1 MPSLKDLKNR
11 IASVKATQK
20 ITKAM
25 KMVAAAKLRR
35 AQEAAEA
42 ARPYSQRMSAVL
54 ANIAQAVGSD
64 DGAPRLMTGTGKDD
78 VHLLVVCTAER
89 GLCGGFNSQIAR
101 FARDHARRLLS
112 QGKTVKIYCV
122 GKKGY
127 DSLRREFNSLIVGR
141 TDLREVKKIGFENA
155 DQIAR
160 TVMSMFD
167 RQEFDVCTLFYSEF
181 KSVISQIPTALQ
193 LIPAAV
199 DTTVAN
205 TATAS
210 GATAVYEYEPDAGSI
225 LSDLIPRNIAVQIF
239 RALLENVAGEMGAK
253 MSAMDNA
260 TRNAGEM
267 INKLTLN
274 YNRQRQAQI
283 TKELIEIISGAEA
296 L

>member
-42 ARPYSQRMSAVL
+42 ARPYSQRMAAVL
-54 ANIAQAVGSD
+54 ANIAQAVGAD
-64 DGAPRLMTGTGKDD
+64 DSAPRLMTGTGRDD
-78 VHLLVVCTAER
+78 THLLIVCTAER

-101 FARDHARRLLS
+101 FARDHVRKLLA
-112 QGKTVKIYCV
+112 QGKTVKIICV
-122 GKKGY
+122 GKKGF
-127 DSLRREFNSLIVGR
+127 DILRREFASLIIDR
-141 TDLREVKKIGFENA
+141 IDLREVKKIGFENA
-155 DQIAR
+155 DRIGHK
-160 TVMSMFD
+160 VIELFEKG
-167 RQEFDVCTLFYSEF
+167 EFDVCTLFYSEF
-181 KSVISQIPTALQ
+181 KSVISQIPTAQQ
-193 LIPAAV
+193 LVP
-199 DTTVAN
+199 
-205 TATAS
+205 ATAGDVAVETS
-210 GATAVYEYEPDAGSI
+210 GASAIYEYEPDAAAI
-225 LSDLIPRNIAVQIF
+225 LSDLIPRNISVQIF

>member
-1 MPSLKDLKNR
+1 MPSLKDLRNR

-25 KMVAAAKLRR
+25 QMVAAAKLRR

-42 ARPYSQRMSAVL
+42 ARPYSQRMGAVL
-54 ANIAQAVGSD
+54 ANIAQNVTGED
-64 DGAPRLMTGTGKDD
+64 APALMAGTGKDD

-101 FARDHARRLLS
+101 LARDHARKLLAE
-112 QGKTVKIYCV
+112 GKTVKIITV
-122 GKKGY
+122 GKKGA
-127 DSLRREFNSLIVGR
+127 DILRREFASLLVDHV
-141 TDLREVKKIGFENA
+141 DLREVKQLAFVHA
-155 DQIAR
+155 DQIGHKVIKLFEEGA
-160 TVMSMFD
+160 
-167 RQEFDVCTLFYSEF
+167 FDVCTLFYSEF
-181 KSVISQIPTALQ
+181 KSVISQVPTAQQ
-193 LIPAAV
+193 LIPASAG
-199 DTTVAN
+199 DSAGGE
-205 TATAS
+205 TAGDAI
-210 GATAVYEYEPDAGSI
+210 YEYEPDPAAI
-225 LSDLIPRNIAVQIF
+225 LSTLIPRNISVQIF

-260 TRNAGEM
+260 TRNAGDM
-267 INKLTLN
+267 INKLSIT

>member
-42 ARPYSQRMSAVL
+42 ARPYSERMAAVL
-54 ANIAQAVGSD
+54 SNISKAMT
-64 DGAPRLMTGTGKDD
+64 DGDSAPVLMTGTGKAQ

-101 FARDHARRLLS
+101 FARDHTRRLIAE
-112 QGKTVKIYCV
+112 GKTVKIFTV

-127 DSLRREFNSLIVGR
+127 DVLRREFASLIVER
-141 TDLREVKKIGFENA
+141 KELRDVKRIGFENA
-155 DQIAR
+155 DQIGR
-160 TVMSMFD
+160 RVIEMFEAG
-167 RQEFDVCTLFYSEF
+167 EFDVCTLFYSEF
-181 KSVISQIPTALQ
+181 KSVISQVPTAQQ
-193 LIPAAV
+193 LIPASAPEAV
-199 DTTVAN
+199 AEDVVHA
-205 TATAS
+205 
-210 GATAVYEYEPDAGSI
+210 GAVYEYEPDPASI
-225 LSDLIPRNIAVQIF
+225 LNDLIPRNISVQIF

-253 MSAMDNA
+253 MSAMDSA

-267 INKLTLN
+267 INKLTLS

>member
-1 MPSLKDLKNR
+1 MPSLKDLRNR

-25 KMVAAAKLRR
+25 QMVAAAKLRS

-42 ARPYSQRMSAVL
+42 ARPYSQRMGAVL
-54 ANIAQAVGSD
+54 ANIAQNVTGED
-64 DGAPRLMTGTGKDD
+64 APALMAGTGKDD

-101 FARDHARRLLS
+101 LARDHARKLLAE
-112 QGKTVKIYCV
+112 GKTVKIITV
-122 GKKGY
+122 GKKGA
-127 DSLRREFNSLIVGR
+127 DILRREFASLLVDHV
-141 TDLREVKKIGFENA
+141 DLREVKQLAFVHA
-155 DQIAR
+155 DQIGHKIIKLFEEGA
-160 TVMSMFD
+160 
-167 RQEFDVCTLFYSEF
+167 FDVCTLFYSEF
-181 KSVISQIPTALQ
+181 KSVISQVPTAQQ
-193 LIPAAV
+193 LIPASAG
-199 DTTVAN
+199 DSAGGE
-205 TATAS
+205 TAGDAI
-210 GATAVYEYEPDAGSI
+210 YEYEPDPAAI
-225 LSDLIPRNIAVQIF
+225 LSTLIPRNISVQIF

-260 TRNAGEM
+260 TRNAGDM
-267 INKLTLN
+267 INKLSIT

>member
-42 ARPYSQRMSAVL
+42 ARPYSQRMGAVL
-54 ANIAQAVGSD
+54 ANIAKAVTD
-64 DGAPRLMTGTGKDD
+64 DDSAPRLMTGTGKDQ

-101 FARDHARRLLS
+101 LARDHTRKLLAS
-112 QGKTVKIYCV
+112 GKTVKIMCV
-122 GKKGY
+122 GKKGF
-127 DSLRREFNSLIVGR
+127 DILRREFASLIIDRV
-141 TDLREVKKIGFENA
+141 DLREVKRIGFTNA
-155 DQIAR
+155 DQIGR
-160 TVMSMFD
+160 KVIGLFEKG
-167 RQEFDVCTLFYSEF
+167 EFDVCTLFYSEF
-181 KSVISQIPTALQ
+181 KSVIAQIPTALQ
-193 LIPAAV
+193 LVPASAPAAV
-199 DTTVAN
+199 ADTT
-205 TATAS
+205 
-210 GATAVYEYEPDAGSI
+210 GATAIYDYEPDASAI
-225 LSDLIPRNIAVQIF
+225 LGDLIPRNISVQIF

>member
-42 ARPYSQRMSAVL
+42 ARPYSERMAAVL
-54 ANIAQAVGSD
+54 SNISKAMT
-64 DGAPRLMTGTGKDD
+64 DGDSAPVLMTGTGKAQ

-101 FARDHARRLLS
+101 FARDHARRLIS
-112 QGKTVKIYCV
+112 EGKTVKIFTV

-127 DSLRREFNSLIVGR
+127 DVLRREFASLIVER
-141 TDLREVKKIGFENA
+141 KELRDVKRIGFENA
-155 DQIAR
+155 DQIGR
-160 TVMSMFD
+160 RVIEMFEAG
-167 RQEFDVCTLFYSEF
+167 EFDVCTLFYSEF
-181 KSVISQIPTALQ
+181 KSVISQVPTAQQ
-193 LIPAAV
+193 LIPASAPEAV
-199 DTTVAN
+199 AEDVVHA
-205 TATAS
+205 
-210 GATAVYEYEPDAGSI
+210 GAVYEYEPDPASI
-225 LSDLIPRNIAVQIF
+225 LNDLIPRNISVQIF

-253 MSAMDNA
+253 MSAMDSA

-267 INKLTLN
+267 INKLTLS

>member
-1 MPSLKDLKNR
+1 MPSLKDLRNR

-25 KMVAAAKLRR
+25 QMVAAAKLRR

-42 ARPYSQRMSAVL
+42 ARPYSQRMGAVL
-54 ANIAQAVGSD
+54 ANIAQNVTGED
-64 DGAPRLMTGTGKDD
+64 APALMGGTGKDD

-101 FARDHARRLLS
+101 LARDHARKLLAE
-112 QGKTVKIYCV
+112 GKTVKIITV
-122 GKKGY
+122 GKKGA
-127 DSLRREFNSLIVGR
+127 DILRREFASLLVDHV
-141 TDLREVKKIGFENA
+141 DLREVKQLAFVHA
-155 DQIAR
+155 DQIGHKIIKLFEEGA
-160 TVMSMFD
+160 
-167 RQEFDVCTLFYSEF
+167 FDVCTLFYSEF
-181 KSVISQIPTALQ
+181 KSVTSQVPTAQQ
-193 LIPAAV
+193 LIPASAG
-199 DTTVAN
+199 DSAGGE
-205 TATAS
+205 TAGDAI
-210 GATAVYEYEPDAGSI
+210 YEYEPDPAAI
-225 LSDLIPRNIAVQIF
+225 LSTLIPRNISVQIF

-260 TRNAGEM
+260 TRNAGDM
-267 INKLTLN
+267 INKLSIT

>member
-42 ARPYSQRMSAVL
+42 ARPYSQRMAAVL
-54 ANIAQAVGSD
+54 ANIAQAVGAD
-64 DGAPRLMTGTGKDD
+64 DAAPQLMTGTGKDD
-78 VHLLVVCTAER
+78 THLLVVCTAER

-101 FARDHARRLLS
+101 HARDHVRKLLAA
-112 QGKTVKIYCV
+112 GKTVKIICV
-122 GKKGY
+122 GKKGF
-127 DSLRREFNSLIVGR
+127 DILRREFASLIIDRV
-141 TDLREVKKIGFENA
+141 DLREVKKIGFQNA
-155 DQIAR
+155 DQIGHKVIAL
-160 TVMSMFD
+160 FEKG
-167 RQEFDVCTLFYSEF
+167 EFDVCTLFYSEF
-181 KSVISQIPTALQ
+181 KSVIAQIPTAQQ
-193 LIPAAV
+193 LIPASAGPVAV
-199 DTTVAN
+199 E
-205 TATAS
+205 AS
-210 GATAVYEYEPDAGSI
+210 DASAVYEYEPDAGAI
-225 LSDLIPRNIAVQIF
+225 LSDLIPRNISVQIF

>member
-54 ANIAQAVGSD
+54 SNIAQAVGTD
-64 DGAPRLMTGTGKDD
+64 DSAPLLMTGTGQTKT
-78 VHLLVVCTAER
+78 HLLVVCTAER

-101 FARDHARRLLS
+101 FARDHVRRL
-112 QGKTVKIYCV
+112 QAEGKTVKIICV
-122 GKKGY
+122 GKKGF
-127 DSLRREFNSLIVGR
+127 DILRREFASLIIDRV
-141 TDLREVKKIGFENA
+141 DLREVKKVGFANA
-155 DQIAR
+155 DQIAKKIIA
-160 TVMSMFD
+160 MFD
-167 RQEFDVCTLFYSEF
+167 KGEFDVCTLFYSEF
-181 KSVISQIPTALQ
+181 KSVISQVPTALQ

-199 DTTVAN
+199 PEVSPAETSAAAIYD
-205 TATAS
+205 
-210 GATAVYEYEPDAGSI
+210 YEPDAGEI
-225 LSDLIPRNIAVQIF
+225 LNDLIPRNISVQIF

-267 INKLTLN
+267 INKLTLS

>member
-42 ARPYSQRMSAVL
+42 ARPYSQRMGAVL
-54 ANIAQAVGSD
+54 ANIANAVTD
-64 DGAPRLMTGTGKDD
+64 ADGAPLLMTGTGKDE

-89 GLCGGFNSQIAR
+89 GLCGGFNSQISR
-101 FARDHARRLLS
+101 FARDHARRLIS
-112 QGKTVKIYCV
+112 EGKTVKIFTV
-122 GKKGY
+122 GKKGF
-127 DSLRREFNSLIVGR
+127 DVLRREFASLIVER
-141 TDLREVKKIGFENA
+141 KELREVKRVGFDNA
-155 DQIAR
+155 DQIGKRIIEMYDAG
-160 TVMSMFD
+160 
-167 RQEFDVCTLFYSEF
+167 EFDVCTLFYSEF
-181 KSVISQIPTALQ
+181 KSVISQIPTAQQ
-193 LIPAAV
+193 LIPASAPTAV
-199 DTTVAN
+199 SQDA
-205 TATAS
+205 AHA
-210 GATAVYEYEPDAGSI
+210 GAVYEYEPDPASI
-225 LSDLIPRNIAVQIF
+225 LEDLIPRNISVQIF

-267 INKLTLN
+267 INKLTLS